1 MKNVII
7 AIIVVFVLQFIPH
20 SVEAQ
25 NPNKTAEREWKIL
38 FDESIEWY
46 NFGFFENALRG
57 FKRLLVKDRNNCNI
71 NFYVAMSYYYLRRPA
86 DVILP
91 YMEKASKKVDPYYG
105 YTYKETS
112 APVFS
117 LLYLGQLYMN
127 VYEFDKA
134 DTAFMRFGMYLTE
147 KNRDAAYIMELSL
160 WMNYVN
166 NARANYE
173 NQLKNVSVE
182 NIKIINSN
190 YNEGQPFLAPDG
202 KTLFMTSDRKGSTG
216 GQWLNDV
223 YKSDVYMVSI
233 KSDKFS
239 KPKKMGQ
246 RMNTSAADMCN
257 SLGEGGKYLLIS
269 REDKNNKDYNIY
281 MAAMSGKRFKEPEK
295 LNPNI
300 NSKDNEVHAYVSLNG
315 NVMYFSSDRPGG
327 YGGLDI
333 YMSEKMP
340 NGEWGP
346 AYNLGP
352 TVNTW
357 FDEDYPFILDDGV
370 TLFFSSNCTK
380 SMGGFDIFVS
390 TLSEEGMWSDPEGIG
405 YPINTTSDDTGF
417 MMTSDGTTGFYATA
431 REAQTNG
438 NVGNIDIYRIHF
450 GK

>member
-1 MKNVII
+1 MKK
-7 AIIVVFVLQFIPH
+7 IVFLLLAVLILSSLPDF
-20 SVEAQ
+20 SFAQ
-25 NPNKTAEREWKIL
+25 NPNKIAEREWKLL
-38 FDESIEWY
+38 FEESIEWY

-71 NFYVAMSYYYLRRPA
+71 NFYIAMSYYYLRRPA
-86 DVILP
+86 DVIIP

-134 DTAFMRFGMYLTE
+134 DTAFMRFGMYLTD
-147 KNRDAAYIMELSL
+147 KNRDAAYLMELSL

-166 NARANYE
+166 NARTQYA

-182 NIKIINSN
+182 NIKLINSG
-190 YNEGQPFLAPDG
+190 YNEGQPFLAPDE
-202 KTLFMTSDRKGSTG
+202 KTLFLTSDRKGSTG
-216 GQWLNDV
+216 GQWLNNV
-223 YKSDVYMVSI
+223 YKSDVYMVAI
-233 KSDKFS
+233 KNGRMY

-246 RMNTSAADMCN
+246 KMNTSAADMCN
-257 SLGEGGKYLLIS
+257 SMGEGGKYLLIS

-281 MAAMSGKRFKEPEK
+281 SSEISGKRFKEPQK

-300 NSKDNEVHAYVSLNG
+300 NSKANEVHAFVSLNG

-357 FDEDYPFILDDGV
+357 FDEDYPFVLDDGV

-390 TLSEEGMWSDPEGIG
+390 TLSEEGMWSDPENIG

-417 MMTSDGTTGFYATA
+417 MMTRDGLTGYYATA
-431 REAQTNG
+431 REAQFNG
-438 NVGNIDIYRIHF
+438 HIDNIDIYCIHF

>member
-1 MKNVII
+1 MKKIFII
-7 AIIVVFVLQFIPH
+7 FAAFFLLQA
-20 SVEAQ
+20 SLAEVQAQ
-25 NPNKTAEREWKIL
+25 NPNKTAEREWKML
-38 FDESIEWY
+38 FDESLEWY
-46 NFGFFENALRG
+46 NFGYFENAVRG
-57 FKRLLVKDRNNCNI
+57 FKRLLVKDRNNSNI

-91 YMEKASKKVDPYYG
+91 YMEKASKKVNPYYS
-105 YTYKETS
+105 YTYKES
-112 APVFS
+112 ASPVFT

-134 DTAFMRFGMYLTE
+134 DSALMRFGMYLTE
-147 KNRDAAYIMELSL
+147 KNRDAGFIMELSL

-166 NARANYE
+166 NARVHYANP
-173 NQLKNVSVE
+173 LKNVSVE
-182 NIKIINSN
+182 NLKIINSS
-190 YNEGQPFLAPDG
+190 YNEGQPFLSPDG
-202 KTLFMTSDRKGSTG
+202 KSLFMTSDRKGSTG
-216 GQWLNDV
+216 GQWLNDT
-223 YKSDVYMVSI
+223 YKPDVYLVTI
-233 KSDKFS
+233 KSDKLS

-246 RMNTSAADMCN
+246 RMNTASADMCN

-281 MAAMSGKRFKEPEK
+281 SSEISGKRFKEPEK

-315 NVMYFSSDRPGG
+315 HVMYFSSDRMGG

-390 TLSEEGMWSDPEGIG
+390 TLSEEGMWSDPDNMG
-405 YPINTTSDDTGF
+405 YPINTTSDDNGF
-417 MMTSDGTTGFYATA
+417 MMTRDGLTGFYATA

-438 NVGNIDIYRIHF
+438 NIGNQDIYKINF

>member
-1 MKNVII
+1 MKK
-7 AIIVVFVLQFIPH
+7 IVFLLLAVLILSSLPDF
-20 SVEAQ
+20 SFAQ
-25 NPNKTAEREWKIL
+25 NPNKIAEREWKLL
-38 FDESIEWY
+38 FEESIEWY

-71 NFYVAMSYYYLRRPA
+71 NFYIAMSYYYLRRPA
-86 DVILP
+86 DVIIP

-105 YTYKETS
+105 YSYKETS

-134 DTAFMRFGMYLTE
+134 DTAFMRFGMYLTD
-147 KNRDAAYIMELSL
+147 KNRDAAYLMELSL

-166 NARANYE
+166 NARTQYA

-182 NIKIINSN
+182 NIKLINSG

-202 KTLFMTSDRKGSTG
+202 KTLFLTSDRKGSTG
-216 GQWLNDV
+216 GQWLNNV
-223 YKSDVYMVSI
+223 YKSDVYMVAI
-233 KSDKFS
+233 KNGRMY

-246 RMNTSAADMCN
+246 KMNTSAADMCN
-257 SLGEGGKYLLIS
+257 SMGEGGKYLLIS

-281 MAAMSGKRFKEPEK
+281 SSEISGKRFKEPQK

-300 NSKDNEVHAYVSLNG
+300 NSKANEVHAFVSLNG

-357 FDEDYPFILDDGV
+357 FDEDYPFVLDDGV

-390 TLSEEGMWSDPEGIG
+390 TLSEEGMWSDPENIG

-417 MMTSDGTTGFYATA
+417 MMTRDGLTGYYATA
-431 REAQTNG
+431 REAQSNG
-438 NVGNIDIYRIHF
+438 HIDNIDIYCVHF

>member
-1 MKNVII
+1 MKQAVIVI
-7 AIIVVFVLQFIPH
+7 AVLVALQMAPAKV
-20 SVEAQ
+20 SGQ
-25 NPNKTAEREWKIL
+25 NPIKQAEKEWKML
-38 FDESIEWY
+38 FDESLEWY
-46 NFGFFENALRG
+46 NFGYFENSLRG
-57 FKRLLVKDRNNCNI
+57 FKRLLVKDREQCNI

-86 DVILP
+86 GDIIPFL
-91 YMEKASKKVDPYYG
+91 EKATKKVNPYYG
-105 YTYKETS
+105 YTYKETAS
-112 APVFS
+112 PVFS
-117 LLYLGQLYMN
+117 LLFLGQLYMN

-147 KNRDAAYIMELSL
+147 KNRDAAFLMELSL

-166 NARANYE
+166 NARVHYAAP
-173 NQLKNVSVE
+173 LSNVSVE
-182 NIKIINSN
+182 NVKIVNSN
-190 YNEGQPFLAPDG
+190 YNDGQPFLSPDG
-202 KTLFMTSDRKGSTG
+202 KVLYFSSDRKGSTG

-223 YKSDVYMVSI
+223 YKPDVYMSTI
-233 KSDKFS
+233 KGDKFS

-246 RMNTSAADMCN
+246 KLSTPSGEQCN
-257 SLGEGGKYLLIS
+257 SLGENGKYLLFS

-281 MAAMSGKRFKEPEK
+281 YSEISGKRYKAPERM
-295 LNPNI
+295 NPNI
-300 NSKDNEVHAYVSLNG
+300 NSKNNEIHAYISLNG
-315 NVMYFSSDRPGG
+315 NAMYFSSDRPGG

-357 FDEDYPFILDDGV
+357 YDEDTPFILDDGV
-370 TLFFSSNCTK
+370 TLFFSSNCTN

-390 TLSEEGMWSDPEGIG
+390 TLSEEGVWSNPENMG

-417 MMTSDGTTGFYATA
+417 MMTSDGSTGVYSTA
-431 REAQTNG
+431 REAQKNG
-438 NVGNIDIYRIHF
+438 NIGNQDVYMIHF